1 MNSIIKKRCG
11 SAAVLLTVIFMSIA
25 SALSV
30 VSELASGRAAENTAD
45 AALDNAGRVILSCYD
60 KELQKRYGIFGFEMD
75 ESSVEK
81 NAEKLLKETFDAA
94 PLKRSSVESVSA
106 ENAAYSLAEP
116 ENLKLQITQL
126 MKYRAADDA
135 ADIVSESL
143 GDIISGIKNRDEIK
157 RITDDEESAMDRAEQ
172 AQKES
177 AEANGGAVA
186 DGTDFVS
193 IRNVHRMLKKKGEE
207 ARNTEAQTPG
217 SDNVLRNRRIKDS
230 LPSVTHG
237 VSGKGAFDGSGMIEY
252 IFSGANGIGALY
264 ENYMI
269 AQYAADYFRDHSSAS
284 KTGFFQNEVEYI
296 LYGNMSDKANYRRAY
311 TAIFSVREAMNAA
324 YVFTDAGKKG
334 EAMAMAEALTPG
346 PWAKLTQYVILAVWS
361 AVETVNDMK
370 NLEAGNGVPIMKS
383 DDTWAVTLSSLMEA
397 EADGGYIRING
408 NSVMTY
414 ENYLKLLMMTE
425 KEDVKLLRIMDLI
438 QINMKGSVR
447 EEFLIADHFAGT
459 ALSADIKKRSIS
471 PYVRGRTISMSQSH
485 SYIIKE

>member
-1 MNSIIKKRCG
+1 
-11 SAAVLLTVIFMSIA
+11 
-25 SALSV
+25 
-30 VSELASGRAAENTAD
+30 
-45 AALDNAGRVILSCYD
+45 
-60 KELQKRYGIFGFEMD
+60 
-75 ESSVEK
+75 
-81 NAEKLLKETFDAA
+81 
-94 PLKRSSVESVSA
+94 
-106 ENAAYSLAEP
+106 
-116 ENLKLQITQL
+116 

-143 GDIISGIKNRDEIK
+143 GNIISGIKNRDEIK
-157 RITDDEESAMDRAEQ
+157 RMTDDEESAMDRAEQ
-172 AQKES
+172 SQKES
-177 AEANGGAVA
+177 AESDGDAAA
-186 DGTDFVS
+186 DATDFAS

-237 VSGKGAFDGSGMIEY
+237 VSGNGAFDGSGVLEY
-252 IFSGANGIGALY
+252 IFSGADGIGALY

-269 AQYAADYFRDHSSAS
+269 SQYAADYFRNHSSAS

-311 TAIFSVREAMNAA
+311 TAIFSIREAMNAA

-334 EAMAMAEALTPG
+334 EALAMAEALTPG
-346 PWAKLTQYVILAVWS
+346 PWAKLTQYIILAVWS

-383 DDTWAVTLSSLMEA
+383 DETWAVTLSSLMEA

-438 QINMKGSVR
+438 QINIKGSVR